1 MRYNRRMLRA
11 TSVAVLV
18 MTGAA
23 LAVPPGM
30 DGAAHAQAKTDFDAA
45 KKHYLSGKS
54 AMAAHDY
61 DLAIREYILAYD
73 ITKDAALFKQIGQAY
88 EAQGKKVEA
97 AVYYRR
103 YLNEAKGSGGDGDE
117 MRGRIA
123 ALEGETKGQAPTSAV
138 VAPTSTLS
146 ASPSPSGAGGPG
158 SATMPPEPPKLPPPE
173 SPTAAPPDMQL
184 SQPGLPTYAD
194 EGVRWQRTAAWISV
208 GLAAAG
214 VTAGAVLAASAASR
228 EDDLTQLINYRD
240 PTSGQPRAFSG
251 TTKDDYLAKIDE
263 GNRLS
268 NFATA
273 AFIGAGVFAAAA
285 VTFFVLDATR
295 TVPRGERAERLSMHP
310 YLDWNGGGLQ
320 AAWEF

>member
-1 MRYNRRMLRA
+1 
-11 TSVAVLV
+11 
-18 MTGAA
+18 
-23 LAVPPGM
+23 
-30 DGAAHAQAKTDFDAA
+30 
-45 KKHYLSGKS
+45 
-54 AMAAHDY
+54 
-61 DLAIREYILAYD
+61 
-73 ITKDAALFKQIGQAY
+73 
-88 EAQGKKVEA
+88 
-97 AVYYRR
+97 
-103 YLNEAKGSGGDGDE
+103 
-117 MRGRIA
+117 
-123 ALEGETKGQAPTSAV
+123 
-138 VAPTSTLS
+138 
-146 ASPSPSGAGGPG
+146 
-158 SATMPPEPPKLPPPE
+158 
-173 SPTAAPPDMQL
+173 MQL

-208 GLAAAG
+208 GLAAVG

-240 PTSGQPRAFSG
+240 PITGQQRAFSG
-251 TTKDDYLAKIDE
+251 TTKDDYQAKIDE